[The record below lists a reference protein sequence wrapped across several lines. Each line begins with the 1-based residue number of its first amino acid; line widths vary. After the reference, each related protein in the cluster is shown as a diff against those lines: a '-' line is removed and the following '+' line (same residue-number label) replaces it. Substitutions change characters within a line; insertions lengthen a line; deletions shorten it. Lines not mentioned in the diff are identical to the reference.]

1 MNGSIIKH
9 DGILGEFF
17 PEFAWDPH
25 RISLELSRG
34 PNVIISLTADCQSV
48 KRQPQHA
55 SHCQWQS
62 VAAAFVLFF
71 ANGTNIVANWVK
83 KRHKVKEDSSNIFKI
98 AKNWQTLAKGS
109 TTKKQDKVEQI
120 LHCLKVA
127 KIGKMWY
134 KQTVAKSGI
143 NFTLSFNGNYWHK
156 KSVKN

>member
-1 MNGSIIKH
+1 M
-9 DGILGEFF
+9 
-17 PEFAWDPH
+17 
-25 RISLELSRG
+25 
-34 PNVIISLTADCQSV
+34 
-48 KRQPQHA
+48 
-55 SHCQWQS
+55 
-62 VAAAFVLFF
+62 AAAFVLFF

-98 AKNWQTLAKGS
+98 ANIGKHWQKGS

-134 KQTVAKSGI
+134 KQTAAKSGI